1 MSKNKKGDS
10 GTDLLDKEKEKQ
22 KVKPPSKYQ
31 VVLYNDDF
39 TPMDLVAVLL
49 AKVFHHSLTSAW
61 KITMDIHEKGRGIA
75 GGPYSKEIAETKS
88 QKVID
93 TARVMGFPLLA
104 VAEKV

>member
-1 MSKNKKGDS
+1 MTKKKIKSGDS
-10 GTDLLDKEKEKQ
+10 GAGVDLIDKEKEKQ

-49 AKVFHHSLTSAW
+49 AKVFHHNLTSAW

-75 GGPYSKEIAETKS
+75 GGP
-88 QKVID
+88 
-93 TARVMGFPLLA
+93 
-104 VAEKV
+104 

>member
-1 MSKNKKGDS
+1 MSKNKKSDS

-49 AKVFHHSLTSAW
+49 SKVFHHSLTSAW

-75 GGPYSKEIAETKS
+75 GGPYSREIAETKS

-104 VAEKV
+104 VAEKI